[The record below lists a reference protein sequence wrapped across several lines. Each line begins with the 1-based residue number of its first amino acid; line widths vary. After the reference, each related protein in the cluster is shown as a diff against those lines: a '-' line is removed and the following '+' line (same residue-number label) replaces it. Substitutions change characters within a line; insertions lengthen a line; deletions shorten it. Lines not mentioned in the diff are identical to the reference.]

1 MKSEVMVMPSRI
13 HFVCRSDTRRGYT
26 TTHPGTFTTAAWR
39 VSDRAAAEVEVVALH
54 HSKKDQSWAQGRV
67 VAKSKKDN
75 RWIFT
80 VALSDDPYVWPTD
93 PKRGPEKAYVS
104 L

>member
-1 MKSEVMVMPSRI
+1 MPSRI

-104 L
+104 S